1 MRNRL
6 VLFSVFTAFLSCARM
21 VAPGGGPAD
30 ETPPEIVAVDP
41 EPGAGFGELNTV
53 QIEWSERISSSS
65 AVVYLYPSIGY
76 SLDTDGYTM
85 TVELDSFPAFETLV
99 IHIPPEVADR
109 RNNQSGVPVDLVY
122 SSLDS
127 LPEGSIEVLM
137 TRQGGG
143 SIADRALAELY
154 SDSVLLRRTTPDTSG
169 TVSFQWIEPGDYRLI
184 CYEDPDRSFTW
195 DPEQEAGA
203 DTAVSLAFPFDSLFV
218 ETNLTVVDTVGP
230 VLTDVTA
237 RDAHHVRMDFNE
249 EVSYA
254 SFEEG
259 DVVLEDSL
267 GEEIEVLG
275 YWLSGGY
282 SSSSVILETLRIP
295 DSRIT
300 AYVNGITDLMMNSS
314 GEDSLDFYGTDSL
327 PADSLRVV
335 SYYPAPGTRNAD
347 PAGPFR
353 IAFNYWI
360 HPDSLSRRLELLRV
374 TDSTFIEGYLEVV
387 SGRSFEFYPYHQLIG
402 EQQHRFEL
410 SPGLFTA
417 WGDTL
422 RDPFS
427 WSFATLW
434 GDEPGAVSGEVSG
447 ATAPVITLRI
457 SRTGGGGDASVRYAD
472 IRPGY
477 FRIEDVP
484 PGRYTV
490 AAFVDRDGGGTW
502 SAMEP
507 YGTFP
512 GVIMV
517 RPGLETE
524 DVDIEILP

>member
-1 MRNRL
+1 MSNRL
-6 VLFSVFTAFLSCARM
+6 LLLSVLTAFLSCARM

-30 ETPPEIVAVDP
+30 ETPPEVVSVSP
-41 EPGAGFGELNTV
+41 EPGAGFSDLEKMEIL
-53 QIEWSERISSSS
+53 WSERLSS
-65 AVVYLYPSIGY
+65 ATAAVFLYPQVSFD
-76 SLDTDGYTM
+76 LDTDGSTM
-85 TVELDSFPAFETLV
+85 TVELDSFPSSGTLV
-99 IHIPPEVADR
+99 VHLPPEVADR
-109 RNNQSGVPVDLVY
+109 RNNQSGLPLDLVY

-127 LPEGSIEVLM
+127 LPEGSIAVSM

-143 SIADRALAELY
+143 SIADRTLSELY
-154 SDSVLLRRTTPDTSG
+154 EDSVLVRRTTPDTSG
-169 TVSFQWIEPGDYRLI
+169 IVRFRWLDPGSYRLI
-184 CYEDPDRSFTW
+184 CYEDPDRSFSW

-203 DTAVSLAFPFDSLFV
+203 DTTVSLTAYSESLFV

-230 VLTDVTA
+230 ILTDITA
-237 RDAHHVRMDFNE
+237 RDAHHIRMDFNE

-254 SFEEG
+254 SFGEG
-259 DVVLEDSL
+259 DVAFADSL
-267 GEEIEVLG
+267 GENLEIFG

-282 SSSSVILETLRIP
+282 SSSSVILETSRMP

-300 AYVNGITDLMMNSS
+300 AYVNGITDLMNNVSDA
-314 GEDSLDFYGTDSL
+314 DSLDFYGTDTL
-327 PADSLRVV
+327 PRDSLRVI

-360 HPDSLSRRLELLRV
+360 HPDTLQRHLELLRV
-374 TDSTFIEGYLEVV
+374 TDSTVIEGELEIV
-387 SGRSFEFYPYHQLIG
+387 SGRSFEFYPHHQLIG

-410 SPGLFTA
+410 APGLFTA

-422 RDPFS
+422 LDPFS

-447 ATAPVITLRI
+447 TGAPVITLRI
-457 SRTGGGGDASVRYAD
+457 SRTGGGGDGSIRYAD
-472 IRPGY
+472 VRPGY
-477 FRIEDVP
+477 YRIEDVP

-490 AAFVDRDGGGTW
+490 AAFVDSDGGGTW

>member
-1 MRNRL
+1 MRHRL
-6 VLFSVFTAFLSCARM
+6 ITLSLLTALLSCARM

-30 ETPPEIVAVDP
+30 ETPPEIVSVTP
-41 EPGAGFGELNTV
+41 EPGAGFRDLNTV
-53 QIEWSERISSSS
+53 QIEWSERLSESTA
-65 AVVYLYPSIGY
+65 AVFLYPSLVY
-76 SLDTDGYTM
+76 SLNIHGSTM
-85 TVELDSFPAFETLV
+85 TVELDSFPSSGTLV

-127 LPEGSIEVLM
+127 LPEGSIAVSM

-143 SIADRALAELY
+143 SIADRTLSELY
-154 SDSVLLRRTTPDTSG
+154 SDSVLVRRTTPDTSG
-169 TVSFQWIEPGDYRLI
+169 IVRFRWLDPGSYRLL

-203 DTAVSLAFPFDSLFV
+203 DTAVYLTETSDSLFV

-230 VLTDVTA
+230 ILTDITA
-237 RDAHHVRMDFNE
+237 RDAYHVRMDFNE

-254 SFEEG
+254 SFGEG
-259 DVVLEDSL
+259 EVALADSL
-267 GEEIEVLG
+267 GKNIEILG

-282 SSSSVILETLRIP
+282 SSSSVILETRRMP

-300 AYVNGITDLMMNSS
+300 AHVSGINDLMMNVS
-314 GEDSLDFYGTDSL
+314 EADSLDFYGTDTL
-327 PADSLRVV
+327 PRDSLRVV

-360 HPDSLSRRLELLRV
+360 HPDTLHDHLELMRV
-374 TDSTFIEGYLEVV
+374 TDSTVIEGDIEVV
-387 SGRSFEFYPYHQLIG
+387 SGRSFEFYPHHQLIG

-422 RDPFS
+422 GDPFS

-447 ATAPVITLRI
+447 TAVPVITLRI

-472 IRPGY
+472 VRPGY
-477 FRIEDVP
+477 YRIEDVP

-490 AAFVDRDGGGTW
+490 AAFVDSDGGGTW